1 MVGGY
6 TLIDRPEV
14 GNSVYIDI
22 SLREI
27 YLDGGGAHERF
38 WNTFIS
44 IDNPINCCNTTPW
57 DNQRKQ
63 KITTFNF
70 DEWGSYFCFIN
81 PGHNRLSVVPFT
93 FIL

>member
-1 MVGGY
+1 MGGY
-6 TLIDRPEV
+6 ALVDRPEI

-44 IDNPINCCNTTPW
+44 IDNHINCGNTTPW

-63 KITTFNF
+63 KITTSWVWKPW
-70 DEWGSYFCFIN
+70 DSYLNAIN
-81 PGHNRLSVVPFT
+81 PKA
-93 FIL
+93 